1 MVAAAGAGPEPIPQ
15 KSLTVEKLAEAI
27 RFCLTQG
34 ATEAAATIAAK
45 MQSESGVKAAV
56 ASFHGH
62 LPREDLECD
71 IIQGQPAVWSCLRK
85 RHRLKL
91 SKMAAEILSS
101 HLKVDVG
108 SLEM

>member
-1 MVAAAGAGPEPIPQ
+1 MVAAAGAGPKPIHH

-27 RFCLTQG
+27 RFCLTQDT
-34 ATEAAATIAAK
+34 AKAAATIAAK
-45 MQSESGVKAAV
+45 MRSESGVKTAV
-56 ASFHGH
+56 ASFHSH
-62 LPREDLECD
+62 LPRDDLECD
-71 IIQGQPAVWSCLRK
+71 IIKGQPAVWSCSRK
-85 RHRLKL
+85 GQRLKL